1 MVTDCLGGDLS
12 LSGGSIGP
20 GANLRPSAI
29 ADWMPAARTGY
40 LTFVTRQRYGAW
52 TAIRIVEQP
61 GTENGYK
68 LVLRR
73 EAAVVS
79 VVMLEWRAS

>member
-1 MVTDCLGGDLS
+1 
-12 LSGGSIGP
+12 
-20 GANLRPSAI
+20 
-29 ADWMPAARTGY
+29 MPAARTGY

-79 VVMLEWRAS
+79 VLMLEWRAS